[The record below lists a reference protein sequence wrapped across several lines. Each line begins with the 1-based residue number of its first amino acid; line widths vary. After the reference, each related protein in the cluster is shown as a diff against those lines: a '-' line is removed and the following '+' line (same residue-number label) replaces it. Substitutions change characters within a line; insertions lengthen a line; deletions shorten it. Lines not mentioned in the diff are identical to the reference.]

1 MHDYDLVGTV
11 LSNDQGGIN
20 MCVYARERECDSK
33 EVEIQVFGVK
43 EVVHGGFQEAHN

>member
-1 MHDYDLVGTV
+1 MTTILWGQSFQTIKEE
-11 LSNDQGGIN
+11 LT
-20 MCVYARERECDSK
+20 CVYARERECDSK